1 MSFTRVSARFTWPS
15 ADLLEGGGTG
25 PKRPGP
31 ERGTT
36 GTLTIS
42 TPYIRPETLA
52 GKGSFAGAPHWR
64 NGNTLNAQVPL
75 TEAALN
81 ELKKGL
87 EGSGFVT
94 PRAITIVSAL
104 ACVTFCGSVGIAG
117 EGNVSARALPTP
129 AEAPTVATDMRI
141 GGDEK
146 QTRFVI
152 DLNRKID
159 LAAFTLADP
168 YRVVLDLP
176 QVTFK
181 LPAKATEQARGL
193 VKAFRYGLIMQGGS
207 RVVLDTKAPVRIEK
221 AFVLDAAEG

>member
-1 MSFTRVSARFTWPS
+1 M
-15 ADLLEGGGTG
+15 
-25 PKRPGP
+25 
-31 ERGTT
+31 
-36 GTLTIS
+36 
-42 TPYIRPETLA
+42 
-52 GKGSFAGAPHWR
+52 
-64 NGNTLNAQVPL
+64 
-75 TEAALN
+75 
-81 ELKKGL
+81 
-87 EGSGFVT
+87 
-94 PRAITIVSAL
+94 
-104 ACVTFCGSVGIAG
+104 
-117 EGNVSARALPTP
+117 SARALPTP
-129 AEAPTVATDMRI
+129 ADAPTVATDMRI

-207 RVVLDTKAPVRIEK
+207 RVVLDTKKAPVRIEK
-221 AFVLDAAEG
+221 AFVLDAAEGQPARLVLDLAVTDRASFMRNVAT